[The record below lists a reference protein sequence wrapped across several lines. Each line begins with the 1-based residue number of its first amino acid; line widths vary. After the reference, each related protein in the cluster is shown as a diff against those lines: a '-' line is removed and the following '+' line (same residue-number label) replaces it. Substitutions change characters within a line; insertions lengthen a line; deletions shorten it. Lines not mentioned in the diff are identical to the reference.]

1 MSKTKKLTIPLIS
14 LTAFLVLGFILTGCD
29 ISRDNTPTPTNVP
42 TSTPTPTPT
51 PEPTATPTPTD
62 HQDAAEEGHQLFIAT
77 GCSACHGQDAEGT
90 NIAPALA
97 EHTAVMVERQVRSPV
112 GKMPAFPLST
122 LSDEELGKIIEFIE
136 GLEGAHA
143 HVAPADID
151 REVALHHWMALLA
164 IQVDAIPEAVHH
176 VAHINELVTGEHLH
190 QMEDVLAMLEG
201 GQLHDAEH
209 TIEGMLA
216 GTAVIDLTPEAM
228 HLQLALASVGVEDFT
243 NSIHHT
249 EHFLDL
255 ATDQQREAAEEILD
269 LLRTENFREAE
280 HELEELL
287 GGEQEEHGHE

>member
-1 MSKTKKLTIPLIS
+1 MIS

-42 TSTPTPTPT
+42 TPAPTPAPT
-51 PEPTATPTPTD
+51 PEPTATPTPTN

-77 GCSACHGQDAEGT
+77 GCSACHGQDAEGSS
-90 NIAPALA
+90 IAPALA
-97 EHTAVMVERQVRSPV
+97 GHTAVMVERQVRSPI
-112 GKMPAFPLST
+112 GAMPAFSTST
-122 LSDEELGKIIEFIE
+122 LSDEELGEIIEFIE
-136 GLEGAHA
+136 SLEGAHG

-164 IQVDAIPEAVHH
+164 IQVDDIPEAMHH
-176 VAHINELVTGEHLH
+176 VAHINALVTGEHLR
-190 QMEDVLAMLEG
+190 QMEEVLTMLEG

-228 HLQLALASVGVEDFT
+228 HLQLALASVGVEDVT
-243 NSIHHT
+243 NAIHHT

-269 LLRTENFREAE
+269 LLQAENFREAE

-287 GGEQEEHGHE
+287 GEGQ